1 LSDFERPDF
10 LTTLLNGA
18 AGKWERQKM
27 IKQTRV
33 NGFLI
38 STVLPADTEGHYETM
53 VFQTDPFGKVTDW
66 SNLDVKYSST
76 EKLAIE
82 DHDELVEKWKYMK

>member
-1 LSDFERPDF
+1 MSDYQRPDF

-66 SNLDVKYSST
+66 GELEVKYYST

-82 DHDELVEKWKYMK
+82 DHDELVEKWKDMK

>member
-1 LSDFERPDF
+1 MSDFERPDF
-10 LTTLLNGA
+10 LTMLLNGA

-27 IKQTRV
+27 IKQTKV

-38 STVLPADTEGHYETM
+38 STVLPADTEGNYETM

-66 SNLDVKYSST
+66 GELDLKYYST

-82 DHDELVEKWKYMK
+82 DHDELVKKWKNMK